1 MPKEAK
7 FDSTYDSFC
16 LSYQPYMKVA
26 SISDEMEKSVKSI
39 WYNNGATMIPLYVTV
54 KHRSIGAG
62 LDFIFEY
69 RTEPEAT
76 YDLKILFE
84 KIKRT
89 LLIGAENPDITVGEI
104 LETIALKDAERNGK
118 TECQSSNH
126 LLKSLKTTLKLT
138 KSRVKTVLSLISD

>member
-16 LSYQPYMKVA
+16 LSYQPLMKLA
-26 SISDEMEKSVKSI
+26 SISEDMEKTAMSI

-54 KHRSIGAG
+54 KHRTIGEG

-69 RTEPEAT
+69 RTEPEAS
-76 YDLKILFE
+76 YDLEILFE

-104 LETIALKDAERNGK
+104 LDTIALKDAERNGK
-118 TECQSSNH
+118 PECQSSNH

-138 KSRVKTVLSLISD
+138 KSRVSTILKLISE

>member
-16 LSYQPYMKVA
+16 LSYQPLMKIA
-26 SISDEMEKSVKSI
+26 PIDEKMEKTVKSI

-54 KHRSIGAG
+54 KHRSIDEG

-76 YDLKILFE
+76 YDLEILYE

-89 LLIGAENPDITVGEI
+89 LLLGAANPDITVGEI

-118 TECQSSNH
+118 PECPSSNH

-138 KSRVKTVLSLISD
+138 KSRVKTILDLISD